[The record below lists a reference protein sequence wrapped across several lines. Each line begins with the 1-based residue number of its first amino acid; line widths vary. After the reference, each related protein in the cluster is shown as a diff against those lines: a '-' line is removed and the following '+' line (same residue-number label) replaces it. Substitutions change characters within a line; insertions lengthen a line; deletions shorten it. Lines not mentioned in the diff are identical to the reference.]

1 MDMVPGRVNTWQV
14 TPLREGIYAGK
25 CAELCGEFHS
35 GMLFNV
41 AVVSREEYDAHMEE
55 LRAEGNTGRLDDSY
69 SRLQANDS
77 DSAEGSDN

>member
-1 MDMVPGRVNTWQV
+1 
-14 TPLREGIYAGK
+14 
-25 CAELCGEFHS
+25 
-35 GMLFNV
+35 MLFNV